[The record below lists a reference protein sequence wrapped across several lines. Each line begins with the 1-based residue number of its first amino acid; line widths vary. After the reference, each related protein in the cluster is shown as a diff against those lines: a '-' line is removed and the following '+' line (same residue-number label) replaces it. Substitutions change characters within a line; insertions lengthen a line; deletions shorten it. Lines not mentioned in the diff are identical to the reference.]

1 MLNILLVDDNPAD
14 VVLMQEALVAGR
26 YESRISNVSDGKQ
39 AMAFLNRVGQYANAP
54 RPDLVILDLNL
65 PKKDGRAVLAEVKTD
80 VRLRVIPVI
89 MFSTSRSII
98 EIVRCY
104 ELGANCYVS
113 KPGNLEEYFQ
123 TVKSI
128 EDFWFGAASLPREGK

>member
-1 MLNILLVDDNPAD
+1 LLNILLVDDNPAD